1 MFDIDYILAPV
12 DFSRSSRAA
21 LALARS
27 LKSDPAR
34 LEVVHVVRPWP
45 RYMQDVLFPYAP
57 LGEDAPQ
64 IEHELLEAARQSLQK
79 FHRLDGKDGV
89 EPVVTPGEEKAVLPE
104 YARST
109 AANLVVMGA
118 FGEGG
123 SRPDSLGS
131 VSERMI
137 RAAGA
142 PVLLVRELDARPTLT
157 KILVA
162 VDLSEGS
169 KRVLGTALGVAQAA
183 GAELE
188 IIHVVPDPLAD
199 DPGQVLAQSIKYEP
213 RKVLG
218 RGRDRIEALF
228 DEGSFVEL
236 DELAR
241 QLTAPAR
248 QRRHE
253 VAERRGGHATAS
265 SRSRTAPS
273 RRVGSHGFASSYPRA
288 VRSDRIVGSGVSHE
302 HIGVRNGGQAAQQRQ
317 QITGRLLGG
326 TACPFGKLREANGR
340 HAVTA
345 DNTQSKRNAPPEMS
359 QRHVPP

>member
-1 MFDIDYILAPV
+1 MFDIDYILTPV

-27 LKSDPAR
+27 LKSDQAR
-34 LEVVHVVRPWP
+34 LEIVHVVRPWP

-64 IEHELLEAARQSLQK
+64 IEHELLEAARAALEK
-79 FHRLDGKDGV
+79 FHHLDGKDGV
-89 EPVVTPGEEKAVLPE
+89 EPVFMWGDEKSVLPE
-104 YARST
+104 HTRST

-123 SRPDSLGS
+123 PRPDSLGS

-137 RAAGA
+137 RTAGA
-142 PVLLVRELDARPTLT
+142 PVLLVRELDAHPTLS
-157 KILVA
+157 KVLVA

-169 KRVLGTALGVAQAA
+169 KRVLGTAIGVAQAA
-183 GAELE
+183 GADLE

-228 DEGSFVEL
+228 ERLMRDLEPAFAEERQVAKLVRRRKIATGDPAAQIATYAVEIGADL
-236 DELAR
+236 VVVGAR
-241 QLTAPAR
+241 NPAR
-248 QRRHE
+248 AE
-253 VAERRGGHATAS
+253 VATLGRVASAVARRCPTHVMVV
-265 SRSRTAPS
+265 P
-273 RRVGSHGFASSYPRA
+273 VP
-288 VRSDRIVGSGVSHE
+288 GV
-302 HIGVRNGGQAAQQRQ
+302 A
-317 QITGRLLGG
+317 RL
-326 TACPFGKLREANGR
+326 TE
-340 HAVTA
+340 
-345 DNTQSKRNAPPEMS
+345 DD
-359 QRHVPP
+359 